1 MNLTPYHSMGCRRLR
16 ARQESASLESS
27 SAVPSGFGDSTYRAC
42 SVFRGGAGGL
52 RPRSD
57 SGFTMLEIAISL
69 AIIAFALVAIIGA
82 LPTGMN
88 VQRDNRQETVI
99 NQDATVWMDAI
110 RNGEAG
116 LDDLTNYVLA
126 ITNTQTLWR
135 VTISQTNQVQGSLK
149 VWGFT
154 PDSSTPVNGNQFLL
168 TNGARIVGLLSTP
181 RYFATNTGGTV
192 YYFSNY
198 IVATVRAMSGSAVE
212 KFPQTNLDVLDQA
225 LVYRLIPEISSFNE
239 WDTTWTN
246 GNQTAR
252 KLSRNLETN
261 LYNLRLTFRW
271 PYYANGTS
279 GNGRQV
285 LRTLVSGS
293 MGTMPTPIDWG
304 SPTNLYFFQPRLY
317 RKAS

>member
-1 MNLTPYHSMGCRRLR
+1 MKLTPYNTMGCR
-16 ARQESASLESS
+16 
-27 SAVPSGFGDSTYRAC
+27 
-42 SVFRGGAGGL
+42 
-52 RPRSD
+52 RSD

-69 AIIAFALVAIIGA
+69 AIIAFAMVAIIGV

-88 VQRDNRQETVI
+88 AQRDNRQETVI
-99 NQDATVWMDAI
+99 NQDATVWIDAL

-126 ITNTQTLWR
+126 ITNQQALWK
-135 VTISQTNQVQGSLK
+135 VTGSLTNR
-149 VWGFT
+149 VSTTTWGFT
-154 PDSSTPVNGNQFLL
+154 PTSSTSVNGNQFLL

-181 RYFATNTGGTV
+181 RYFPTNAGGTV

-212 KFPQTNLDVLDQA
+212 QYPQTNLDVLDQA
-225 LVYRLIPEISSFNE
+225 LVYRMIPEISAFNE

-246 GNQTAR
+246 SVPSR
-252 KLSRNLETN
+252 RLSRNLETN

-271 PYYANGTS
+271 PYYANGTA

-285 LRTLVSGS
+285 FRTLIGGT
-293 MGTMPTPIDWG
+293 MATMPTPTDWG

-317 RKAS
+317 RQAL